1 MKSEFNNL
9 LAKRRSIYALGD
21 NVKESLENIYT
32 LIKDTVR
39 NSPTAFNSQTVRTV
53 VLFGKASNKVWDIVE
68 DRLKSEVPNEEA
80 FAKTKEKIATFR
92 AGFGTILFL
101 TDTAIVEKLER
112 DFPLY
117 AANFADWAE
126 QGIGG
131 AQQAVWAALAEQHI
145 GASLQHYNPLIDD
158 AIHEA
163 FDLPKEWKLRAQM
176 PFGSIE
182 APAGEKDY
190 LDFFVEF
197 PDFMSRLHACEAGHD
212 NVEDEDVVICFFKPI
227 QKIHSIGICM
237 NRYRCAPDT
246 FVFMQ
251 IFFDF
256 LKQFPAVVTYGNL
269 KHMYPSLYNFSIAQ
283 TVSKVSNISSLKIDI
298 SGKRELFAEA

>member
-1 MKSEFNNL
+1 MNSECNNL

-21 NVKESLENIYT
+21 KVKESPEEIYA
-32 LIKDTVR
+32 LIKEAVR

-53 VLFGKASNKVWDIVE
+53 VLFGKASDKVWDIVE
-68 DRLKSEVPNEEA
+68 NRLKSEVPNEEA
-80 FAKTKEKIATFR
+80 FVKTKEKIATFR

-101 TDTAIVEKLER
+101 SDTETVKKLEN

-126 QGIGG
+126 QAIGG
-131 AQQAVWAALAEQHI
+131 AQQVVWVALAEQNL

-163 FDLPKEWKLRAQM
+163 FDLPEEWKLRAEM

-190 LDFFVEF
+190 LD
-197 PDFMSRLHACEAGHD
+197 
-212 NVEDEDVVICFFKPI
+212 EDKVFKLI
-227 QKIHSIGICM
+227 K
-237 NRYRCAPDT
+237 
-246 FVFMQ
+246 
-251 IFFDF
+251 
-256 LKQFPAVVTYGNL
+256 
-269 KHMYPSLYNFSIAQ
+269 
-283 TVSKVSNISSLKIDI
+283 
-298 SGKRELFAEA
+298 